1 MKSHKYHISV
11 TRVEDKDGHATD
23 GPSITFASF
32 NHDEIIEIVRRI
44 QGAGVFPAD
53 EAASF
58 AVGLK
63 LFGEAMLTHKDSE
76 LFTELRPHFMAFMKK
91 LKASLKD
98 G

>member
-11 TRVEDKDGHATD
+11 TRIEDKDGHATD
-23 GPSITFASF
+23 GPSITFAAF
-32 NHDEIIEIVRRI
+32 NHDELVEIVRLM
-44 QGAGVFPAD
+44 QGAGPFAAD

-63 LFGEAMLTHKDSE
+63 LFGEAMLTHKGSD

-91 LKASLKD
+91 LKASLKAA
-98 G
+98 